1 MPGLCGESQRGAHGW
16 RGVDEAATGREDGIG
31 ALLRHSTWPWT
42 CGRGSGRLRT
52 CQSKVRRLADDDRTA
67 ASIACV
73 PRLDLRESLKQ
84 GTTNFTLAFKGLC
97 NYHGLDAQCFHGC
110 LLSECL
116 SPHDVIAAGRCSF
129 ERSRS
134 SPCSPP
140 HQVDKI
146 STEEVQSLKRRRR
159 KYDSVYSCYIRVVLR
174 RIRSMNGKCDRL
186 SHPHSYTRHQ

>member
-16 RGVDEAATGREDGIG
+16 RRVDEAATGREDGIG

-84 GTTNFTLAFKGLC
+84 GTTNFTPAFKGLC
-97 NYHGLDAQCFHGC
+97 NDHVLDAQCLSLY
-110 LLSECL
+110 LLSACL
-116 SPHDVIAAGRCSF
+116 SLHDVIIAECGSF
-129 ERSRS
+129 ARSRS

-140 HQVDKI
+140 HRIDEI
-146 STEEVQSLKRRRR
+146 STEELRSLEPRRRE
-159 KYDSVYSCYIRVVLR
+159 YDSIDSCYIRVALR
-174 RIRSMNGKCDRL
+174 LIRSMNGKCDRL